1 MKEEKTDS
9 GGDEMELFGMP
20 IVQVYLYA
28 LIIAGLVT
36 ILYVFFSDIAEGV
49 GEGSPFLN
57 PAVILSYLTFVAATG
72 YIMELTTNWNSG
84 FIIASALVIAF
95 VLDLLL
101 YFFILLPLS
110 SAEVSLAYTDESLT
124 GQVGKVIVPIPA
136 NGFGEIVFDSV
147 NGIISKR
154 AIGYENASIDY
165 GKEVLV
171 IEVKEGTFIVKEY
184 EPFRFK

>member
-1 MKEEKTDS
+1 
-9 GGDEMELFGMP
+9 MELFGMP

-28 LIIAGLVT
+28 LVIAGLGA
-36 ILYVFFSDIAEGV
+36 ILYVFLSDVAEGI

-57 PAVILSYLTFVAATG
+57 PAVILSFITFVAATG
-72 YIMELTTNWNSG
+72 YIMELTTDWNSG
-84 FIIASALVIAF
+84 FIFTAALIIAF

-110 SAEVSLAYTDESLT
+110 SAEVSLAYTDESLV
-124 GQVGKVIVPIPA
+124 GQVGKVIVPVPV
-136 NGFGEIVFDSV
+136 NGFGEIVIESV

-154 AIGYENASIDY
+154 AAGYENAPIDY
-165 GKEVLV
+165 GKEVLI
-171 IEVKEGTFIVKEY
+171 IEVLNGTFIVKEY